1 MTPASTHTV
10 LIIGG
15 GAAGL
20 PAAIA
25 AARAG
30 ARVSVL
36 EAGPRVGRK
45 ILASGNGRCNL
56 SNTLV
61 APDTYNQPE
70 FVGPV
75 LAAHSCDDVRGF
87 FGGLGLATYADE
99 EGRVYPVSN
108 VANSVLDVLRLECAH
123 LGIEERTGFE
133 VARLERAGDGFAVFS
148 AGGERLEAESVVVAT
163 GGGSALLGELGHG
176 SVPAVPVL
184 GPIHTETRLVRRLS
198 GIRVQC
204 AATLLDGAGEPVATE
219 RGELLFRDYGVSGVM
234 VFDLSRFL
242 DCERVL
248 SIDLVPGTPSGELEA
263 LLAARAE
270 MLGWRTAE
278 TFFDGLLH
286 HTVGQVVLVAAGI
299 EPGATASGLPIA
311 RLAELLKDFRLDV
324 VGGPEAKAAQVTRGG
339 MPVGEVDPVTLE
351 SRLVT
356 GLFVAGEV
364 LDVDGRCGGFN
375 LHWAWASGL
384 VAGEGAARAAG
395 RL

>member
-1 MTPASTHTV
+1 VT
-10 LIIGG
+10 
-15 GAAGL
+15 
-20 PAAIA
+20 
-25 AARAG
+25 
-30 ARVSVL
+30 VL

-56 SNTLV
+56 SNTHV
-61 APDTYNQPE
+61 APDAYNQPE
-70 FVGPV
+70 FVEPV
-75 LAAHSCDDVRGF
+75 LAAFGCERVRELLGEI
-87 FGGLGLATYADE
+87 GLATYADD

-123 LGIEERTGFE
+123 LGVEERTGFE
-133 VARLERAGDGFAVFS
+133 VARVERAGEGFAVFS
-148 AGGERLEAESVVVAT
+148 AGGERLEADAVVVAT

-184 GPIHTETRLVRRLS
+184 GPIHTDTRLVRRLS
-198 GIRVQC
+198 GIRVRC
-204 AATLLDGAGEPVATE
+204 AATLLDSAGEPVATE

-242 DCERVL
+242 DLGRLL
-248 SIDLVPGTPSGELEA
+248 SIDVFPDSTRGELEA
-263 LLAARAE
+263 LLSARAQT
-270 MLGWRTAE
+270 LGWRTAE

-286 HTVGQVVLVAAGI
+286 HRVGQVVLVAAGI
-299 EPGATASGLPIA
+299 EPGASASELPVA

-339 MPVGEVDPVTLE
+339 VPVGEVDPVTLE
-351 SRLVT
+351 SRLVP

-364 LDVDGRCGGFN
+364 FDVDGRCGGFN

-384 VAGEGAARAAG
+384 VAGQGAARAEG

>member
-1 MTPASTHTV
+1 MTPTSTPTV

-25 AARAG
+25 AARHG
-30 ARVSVL
+30 ARVTVL

-56 SNTLV
+56 SNTHV
-61 APDTYNQPE
+61 APDAYNQPE
-70 FVGPV
+70 FVEPV
-75 LAAHSCDDVRGF
+75 LAAFGCERVRELLGEI
-87 FGGLGLATYADE
+87 GLATYADD

-123 LGIEERTGFE
+123 LGVEERTGFE
-133 VARLERAGDGFAVFS
+133 VARVERAGEGFAVFS
-148 AGGERLEAESVVVAT
+148 AGGERLEADAVVVAT

-184 GPIHTETRLVRRLS
+184 GPIHTDTRLVRRLS
-198 GIRVQC
+198 GIRVRC
-204 AATLLDGAGEPVATE
+204 AATLLDSAGEPVATE

-242 DCERVL
+242 DLGRLL
-248 SIDLVPGTPSGELEA
+248 SIDVFPDSTRGELEA
-263 LLAARAE
+263 LLSARAQT
-270 MLGWRTAE
+270 LGWRTAE

-286 HTVGQVVLVAAGI
+286 HRVGQVVLVAAGI
-299 EPGATASGLPIA
+299 EPGASASELPVA

-339 MPVGEVDPVTLE
+339 VPVGEVDPVTLE
-351 SRLVT
+351 SRLVP

-364 LDVDGRCGGFN
+364 FDVDGRCGGFN

-384 VAGEGAARAAG
+384 VAGQGAARAEG